1 MDHASSMHL
10 EGGSRPSLKF
20 QNHAVGQGGRAG
32 KSTKFQ
38 CQLQRRP
45 RDPWPSQAIIQETE
59 VGERERRGA
68 ALEPTLHFE
77 CDTRSAT
84 LPNCMILVRGAE
96 GYRELAIGRGGK
108 YT

>member
-20 QNHAVGQGGRAG
+20 QNHAVGNGGRAG

-59 VGERERRGA
+59 VGERERRGRRWNRHYILA
-68 ALEPTLHFE
+68 PFPTAWFW
-77 CDTRSAT
+77 
-84 LPNCMILVRGAE
+84 
-96 GYRELAIGRGGK
+96 
-108 YT
+108 

>member
-20 QNHAVGQGGRAG
+20 QNHAVGKGGRAG

-68 ALEPTLHFE
+68 ALEPTLH
-77 CDTRSAT
+77 SGT
-84 LPNCMILVRGAE
+84 LTNCVILVRGAE
-96 GYRELAIGRGGK
+96 GCRELAIGRRGK